1 MPLAA
6 RHATASSSSFATK
19 NAGVAPR
26 RLRVVAARPPADAND
41 DGAKKKKAKTT
52 YEVKV
57 TTPPERSLG
66 THRFP
71 ANTHCGDTIELRNRY
86 FVVDKVAYHYK
97 LERGKYR
104 KDDSRLYVQE
114 ATRFL
119 LNKHLDSLLEKSGG
133 AVDGRAPG
141 RREERDDGNN
151 GNGSGG
157 GEDGD
162 GDGGTDGEQT
172 S

>member
-1 MPLAA
+1 MISAEREDHQTRATMPLAA

-133 AVDGRAPG
+133 AVDGPSVIGAETPT
-141 RREERDDGNN
+141 ETFTPPAQT
-151 GNGSGG
+151 GS
-157 GEDGD
+157 
-162 GDGGTDGEQT
+162 
-172 S
+172 